1 MARKGNK
8 RHVKRIAAPKKLML
22 TDKKEKVFMK
32 KVSPGPHPKHNAIPL
47 VVLLRDI
54 LKVAKNEKEVRAILN
69 DKKVRIDGKI
79 RRDIGFPVGLM
90 DVIDLGNA
98 SYRIMLDEKGR
109 LVPIVNEK
117 ELLKPLKIVN
127 KVSIGKDKFQLTFHD
142 GRTLLTSDNNFKVGD
157 VVLFDLSKKEV
168 VELVK
173 NKEGVHCLIVDGR
186 HAGKKGKVKE
196 IVSRGGKREVV
207 IESSEGEIITRHD
220 YVFPLPEGW

>member
-1 MARKGNK
+1 MAKKGNK

-22 TDKKEKVFMK
+22 TDKKEKVFLK
-32 KVSPGPHPKHNAIPL
+32 KPNPGPHSKHTSMPL

-69 DKKVRIDGKI
+69 DKKVKIDGKV
-79 RRDIGFPVGLM
+79 RKDIGFPVGLM

-98 SYRIMLDEKGR
+98 SYRIMLDDKGR
-109 LVPIVNEK
+109 LIPVADEK
-117 ELLKPLKIVN
+117 KLLKPLKIVD
-127 KVSIGKDKFQLTFHD
+127 KVSVGKDRFQLTFHD
-142 GRTLLTSDNNFKVGD
+142 GRTMLTSDNNFKVGD
-157 VVLFDLSKKEV
+157 VVLFDLSKREV

-173 NKEGVHCLIVDGR
+173 NKEGVYCLIVDGR
-186 HAGKKGKVKE
+186 HAGRKGKIKE